1 MATLVSWAGILGWAA
16 VGGRDSRE
24 FGGDSG
30 LWLALRKQRG
40 RNFSVPGAPLS
51 VWWVLDL
58 IYTAKPV
65 LGRLAGLVFNR
76 GNSAYCL
83 QGQRPP

>member
-24 FGGDSG
+24 FGGDGG

-51 VWWVLDL
+51 VWWVLE
-58 IYTAKPV
+58 
-65 LGRLAGLVFNR
+65 
-76 GNSAYCL
+76 
-83 QGQRPP
+83 